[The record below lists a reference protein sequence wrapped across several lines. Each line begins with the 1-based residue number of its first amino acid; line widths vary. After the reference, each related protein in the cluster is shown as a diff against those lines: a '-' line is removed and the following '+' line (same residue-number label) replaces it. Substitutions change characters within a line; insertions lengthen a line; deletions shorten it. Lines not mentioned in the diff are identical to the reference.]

1 MNLTKLI
8 LILLF
13 SVVTRAW
20 GQAHV
25 VVSVKI
31 TPAGSFKAET
41 KDVTGQVTVKGGEV
55 QADKIVVSL
64 KNLDSG
70 IALRDNHMKNKYLEV
85 AKFPEAILTMGKGK
99 GGQGTGTI
107 KIKGIEKPVKG
118 TYQVKGAVVEAN
130 FDLKI
135 SDFGITGVKYM
146 GAGVGDTIQLAVSIP
161 VKK

>member
-1 MNLTKLI
+1 MNKVVF
-8 LILLF
+8 ILLSF
-13 SVVTRAW
+13 FISLQVYA
-20 GQAHV
+20 QAKV
-25 VVSVKI
+25 VVDVKI

-41 KDVTGQVTVKGGEV
+41 KDVSGVAVVKGDEIL
-55 QADKIVVSL
+55 ADKISVNL

-70 IALRDNHMKNKYLEV
+70 ISLRDNHMKNKYLEV

-99 GGQGTGTI
+99 NGHGTGTI

-118 TYQVKGAVVEAN
+118 DYKINGSMVEAT

-146 GAGVGDTIQLAVSIP
+146 GAGVGDTIKLTATVP

>member
-1 MNLTKLI
+1 MKLVYF
-8 LILLF
+8 L
-13 SVVTRAW
+13 VVFFMSFHVW
-20 GQAHV
+20 GQARV
-25 VVSVKI
+25 VVDVKI

-41 KDVTGQVTVKGGEV
+41 KEVTGAVVVKGTEV

-70 IALRDNHMKNKYLEV
+70 ISLRDNHMRNKYLEV
-85 AKFPEAILTMGKGK
+85 AKFPEAILTMAKGR

-118 TYQVKGAVVEAN
+118 TYQIKGSVVEAN

-146 GAGVGDTIQLAVSIP
+146 GAGVGDTIKLTAVVP